1 MAKQVPSS
9 DGDKSLL
16 SAIAAIG
23 IKRPWL
29 TLGLA
34 GIILAI
40 CAATA
45 WDMPISTSRYKL
57 MSADHPYQARMI
69 RFFERFGYPD
79 SLVVIITGGD
89 SAARRKVVDRFSAL
103 LEKESE
109 LEGRVL
115 GRVGLDQVAELALL
129 MQPDAISKLRDRL
142 GEQAVAELVE
152 GGLPAWIR
160 TVNAQMSKG
169 LDDDGEEEP
178 TKDPDSDGAPDEKQ
192 ARQAMVALAKVLRAI
207 DAQLAGDNPMR
218 ELPRLDTGMDA
229 PEELNMDAK
238 GYVVGE
244 QGKYHVIALF
254 PELAGAEG
262 FQVKPLVTKVRR
274 IRDAVIKG
282 TGVNARVTGLPA
294 LVADEL
300 SVVTRGIKQTSAATT
315 VGILLLLFVAFR
327 SFRYTILALLPLSLG
342 VVLTL
347 AMVRQLYGGLNLI
360 TSSFISVL
368 LALGIDFGVYVLSR
382 YGEQVRAGSDP
393 EQAIRGALA
402 KAGPGMIIG
411 AITTI
416 MAFMMTTTT
425 EFTAYSQL
433 GVITSLGLALMLG
446 ITLVALPA
454 LIWVA
459 GRGREIRSPELPGL
473 SKLPDW
479 MRIGS
484 KAIVVTAALLIA
496 LSAMTWNRIKFNP
509 RYFDFLPKETESA
522 WGLRHIEK
530 DKSLSPVQAGVGA
543 ESVQQARELAAK
555 LRAISSVGAVQTAT
569 DALPKLSKDRLAK
582 LRASFINQPV
592 PSFAKL
598 RTRKRS
604 NKELSEAVIELSDT
618 LDEIALAMRQ
628 ADMKLDALNQVKK
641 AAKQLLER
649 VKALPDNRA
658 LDEAEMRLA
667 NILERAWATAQKVAR
682 RGKYLPTDLPA
693 VFRARFMSKDG
704 KALAV
709 YVNPAGDIWHEP
721 TAKKFASDMSAVASD
736 MAGIA
741 MNIYE
746 HIRMIKEGFTRASI
760 LSGSLVLLV
769 LLAGFRK
776 LFDALFT
783 LVPVAIGVAWML
795 GAMGALGLHFDVAN
809 VVVVPLMLGIG
820 IDAGAHMM
828 HRWRQSADDNDG
840 VAKLDDMIRGTGAAV
855 LLASLTTATG
865 FAALMIG
872 DYGAMQSLGMTM
884 TLGIGACLVSSLL
897 VLPALLVLIKKAR

>member
-1 MAKQVPSS
+1 MDEQVPSS
-9 DGDKSLL
+9 DAGAGLL
-16 SAIAAIG
+16 SSIAAIG
-23 IKRPWL
+23 IRRPWI
-29 TLGLA
+29 TLGIA
-34 GIILAI
+34 AVILTI
-40 CAATA
+40 CAAIA

-69 RFFERFGYPD
+69 NFFDRFGFPD
-79 SLVVIITGGD
+79 SMVVLITGAEAED
-89 SAARRKVVDRFSAL
+89 RRKVVDRFSEL
-103 LEKESE
+103 LEQEPE

-129 MQPDAISKLRDRL
+129 MQPDAISQLRDRL
-142 GEQAVAELVE
+142 GEQAVTELIE

-160 TVNAQMSKG
+160 TVNAEMSKG
-169 LDDDGEEEP
+169 LDDEDEEDP
-178 TKDPDSDGAPDEKQ
+178 TKGPDAGNPPDAKQ
-192 ARQAMVALAKVLRAI
+192 ARKAMLALAKVLRAI

-218 ELPRLDTGMDA
+218 ELPRLDGGKDA
-229 PEELNMDAK
+229 PKELNIDAK
-238 GYVVGE
+238 GYVIGE

-254 PELAGAEG
+254 PELPGAEG

-274 IRDAVIKG
+274 LRDQVVKG
-282 TGVNARVTGLPA
+282 TGVDARVTGLPA

-300 SVVTRGIKQTSAATT
+300 AVVSRGIKQTSVATT
-315 VGILLLLFVAFR
+315 LGILLLLYVAFR
-327 SFRYTILALLPLSLG
+327 SFRYTILALLPLGLG

-347 AMVRQLYGGLNLI
+347 AVVRQLYGGLNLI

-382 YGEQVRAGSDP
+382 YGEQVRAGSSP
-393 EQAIRGALA
+393 QQAIRGALA

-411 AITTI
+411 AVTTI

-454 LIWVA
+454 LIWLA

-473 SKLPDW
+473 GRLPAK
-479 MRIGS
+479 MRKGS
-484 KAIVVTAALLIA
+484 TFIVAVAAVLVA
-496 LSAMTWNRIKFNP
+496 LSAMTWSRIKFNP

-543 ESVQQARELAAK
+543 ESVEEARQLAARLRK
-555 LRAISSVGAVQTAT
+555 LPAVGAVQTAT
-569 DALPKLSKDRLAK
+569 DALPKLDAERLAK
-582 LRASFINQPV
+582 LRASFSGKPV

-604 NKELSEAVIELSDT
+604 NKELSEAVLELVDT
-618 LDEIALAMRQ
+618 LDEVALAMRQ
-628 ADMKLDALNQVKK
+628 ADMKLDALNEVKK
-641 AAKQLLER
+641 AAKQLHDR
-649 VKALPDNRA
+649 AKALPDNKA
-658 LDEAEMRLA
+658 LEQAEQRLA
-667 NILERAWATAQKVAR
+667 NILERAWLTAQRVAT

-693 VFRARFMSKDG
+693 VFKARFMSKDG

-709 YVNPAGDIWHEP
+709 YANPAGDIWHEP
-721 TAKKFASDMSAVASD
+721 TAKKFASDLSAVAPN

-760 LSGSLVLLV
+760 LSASLVLLV

-776 LFDALFT
+776 LFDALLA

-809 VVVVPLMLGIG
+809 VVVVPLILGIG
-820 IDAGAHMM
+820 IDAGAHMV
-828 HRWRQSADDNDG
+828 HRWRQSADENGG
-840 VAKLDDMIRGTGAAV
+840 VAKLDELIRGTGAAV

-865 FAALMIG
+865 FSALMIG
-872 DYGAMQSLGMTM
+872 DYGAMKSLGLSMTI
-884 TLGIGACLVSSLL
+884 GIGACLLSSML
-897 VLPALLVLIKKAR
+897 VLPALLLLLKKAR